1 MAVGYPDI
9 DRLLQRTRTSGR
21 SREDDEATIERELV
35 EKLRRAK
42 VAFAADLKA
51 LFRFMLDPAAPAHGK
66 TVAVAALLYFVTP
79 LDAVPDA
86 IPVLGFAD
94 DAAVIAAA
102 VTYLGAQLRRYRT

>member
-9 DRLLQRTRTSGR
+9 DHILEKARTSGR
-21 SREDDEATIERELV
+21 SREDDQATVEREFV
-35 EKLRRAK
+35 EKLRRAR

-66 TVAVAALLYFVTP
+66 AVAVAALLYFVSP
-79 LDAVPDA
+79 LDAIPDA

-102 VTYLGAQLRRYRT
+102 VQYLGAQLRRYRG